1 MGEKAR
7 TLGCLLAGL
16 LPLVAGSVRAQ
27 PAAEQND
34 RVVRAEAPIVAGNV
48 VNAKKRV
55 LADAF
60 RQVTER
66 AFGELVKEAPL
77 PSPMPVAV
85 GQLKASLANSAQRF
99 VRSYRLLEQET
110 EGGVLRVMV
119 EADVNAVL
127 LRQELD
133 RARTASQATAAPT
146 AAPPAATFMLVAGA
160 APAAAMMAATLTAAG
175 VNARL
180 DPSATEA
187 EMVASAAKQ
196 NAHALFVAAVSVGE
210 GLVRGAFR
218 TSVKCTLHSRL
229 FHAGGQA
236 ARGPVIDRTDEERG
250 FAADENLARTAC
262 FERASTLAARG
273 IVAALHAPMVTVP
286 FVTLQMDIADSGA
299 IPAFMQA
306 LKRVGAV
313 SAAEVRLVAAKQ
325 AEIRV
330 FTRIGGAA
338 LGQAL
343 LRELAGKLTVVPT
356 QTTSDVLVLRVRALD
371 SSALE
376 ENR

>member
-1 MGEKAR
+1 VPAR
-7 TLGCLLAGL
+7 GRQR
-16 LPLVAGSVRAQ
+16 RAQ

-48 VNAKKRV
+48 VNAKKRA

-60 RQVTER
+60 RQVAER

-146 AAPPAATFMLVAGA
+146 AVPPAATFMLVAGT
-160 APAAAMMAATLTAAG
+160 APAATMMAAALTAAG
-175 VNARL
+175 VSARL

-187 EMVASAAKQ
+187 Q
-196 NAHALFVAAVSVGE
+196 WWQ
-210 GLVRGAFR
+210 VRPSKMPR
-218 TSVKCTLHSRL
+218 PC
-229 FHAGGQA
+229 
-236 ARGPVIDRTDEERG
+236 
-250 FAADENLARTAC
+250 
-262 FERASTLAARG
+262 
-273 IVAALHAPMVTVP
+273 
-286 FVTLQMDIADSGA
+286 
-299 IPAFMQA
+299 
-306 LKRVGAV
+306 
-313 SAAEVRLVAAKQ
+313 
-325 AEIRV
+325 
-330 FTRIGGAA
+330 
-338 LGQAL
+338 
-343 LRELAGKLTVVPT
+343 
-356 QTTSDVLVLRVRALD
+356 
-371 SSALE
+371 SSPL
-376 ENR
+376 